1 MTLISS
7 ENRSNKTSFEDFET
21 VRFKT
26 EYAVRVAI
34 FPT

>member
-7 ENRSNKTSFEDFET
+7 ESRSNKTSSESFET

-26 EYAVRVAI
+26 EYAVSVAI
-34 FPT
+34 FST